1 MSFLNAVEEIFSS
14 VASGLKLIAEI
25 SSVALIG
32 TGLVVGLYFLIRII
46 GSKQKRKEYLKLRLT
61 LGRVL
66 VLALELQLA
75 ADIIE
80 TAIAPSAEQIGQLAA
95 IALIRTFL
103 NYFLNRE
110 IKDEEKEA
118 KEPTEKIKA
127 T

>member
-1 MSFLNAVEEIFSS
+1 LSLLNATEEIFSNI
-14 VASGLKLIAEI
+14 ASGLKLIAEI

-32 TGLVVGLYFLIRII
+32 AGLAVGLYFLIRII

-80 TAIAPSAEQIGQLAA
+80 TAIAPSVEQIGQLAA

-110 IKDEEKEA
+110 IKEEEKEA
-118 KEPTEKIKA
+118 VENLQKR
-127 T
+127 

>member
-1 MSFLNAVEEIFSS
+1 MSFLSAAEEIFSS

-46 GSKQKRKEYLKLRLT
+46 GSKQKRKDYLKLRLT

-75 ADIIE
+75 ADIIG
-80 TAIAPSAEQIGQLAA
+80 TAIAPSVEQIGQLAA

-110 IKDEEKEA
+110 IKEEEKEA
-118 KEPTEKIKA
+118 VENLQKR
-127 T
+127 

>member
-1 MSFLNAVEEIFSS
+1 MSLLNATEEIFSNI
-14 VASGLKLIAEI
+14 ASGLKLIAEI

-32 TGLVVGLYFLIRII
+32 AGLAVGLYFLIRII

-80 TAIAPSAEQIGQLAA
+80 TAIAPSVEQIGQLAA

-110 IKDEEKEA
+110 IKEEEKEA
-118 KEPTEKIKA
+118 VENLQKR
-127 T
+127 

>member
-1 MSFLNAVEEIFSS
+1 LSLLNATEEIFSNI
-14 VASGLKLIAEI
+14 ASGLKLIAEI

-32 TGLVVGLYFLIRII
+32 AGLAVGLYFLIRII

-80 TAIAPSAEQIGQLAA
+80 TAIAPSVEQIGQLAA

-103 NYFLNRE
+103 NYFLNR
-110 IKDEEKEA
+110 
-118 KEPTEKIKA
+118 
-127 T
+127 